1 MELRLATYSL
11 VKCCC
16 LLLLAALLAGCASL
30 PKRDAPRVSHALHE
44 IEGTTLADVA
54 VRSVAAG
61 KNGFRLLSEPAD
73 ALDVRLALIDRAE
86 RTLDVQYFIW
96 NADGSG
102 RTVLAAL
109 RDAALRGV
117 RVRLLLDDLYTSDVE
132 ALLEGLT
139 GFDGVEVRLFNP
151 FPSGR
156 GSLAGR
162 VVASIGDYSRVRHR
176 MHNKLLVADNIA
188 AITGGR
194 NIGDRY
200 LTAGQSSFFDT
211 DILAIGPLVRDMS
224 GSFDHYWNSEHAF
237 PGALFWGESPAAD
250 RRARFANAI
259 GPMPPVRRQPDML
272 ATSATESS
280 VADQIVSGSVSL
292 QVCKARLFFD
302 TTDKVLG
309 AKLAD
314 ASGTVHHRLVD
325 VFVMAQSDL
334 YVASP
339 YFVRGQAGLA
349 RIEGLRDRGVRLRL
363 LTNSASST
371 DEPLAHAVYLRYRRR
386 LIEAGVDLRE
396 FVAPTPS
403 HEDREPSGISASGL
417 HAKLAVIDHRHLYIG
432 SLNFTGR
439 SERINTELGL
449 ILDCPALA
457 SEVLALMEAAP
468 AYHVRLKASGPGVE
482 WVDPRAS
489 PAQVSTVEPGTS
501 LWQRLKSSVL
511 GRLIPE
517 GEI

>member
-1 MELRLATYSL
+1 MELRPVTYALRCRWL
-11 VKCCC
+11 V
-16 LLLLAALLAGCASL
+16 LLLAALLAGCASL
-30 PKRDAPRVSHALHE
+30 PPGKQQTASHALRE
-44 IEGTTLADVA
+44 VEGTALADLA
-54 VRSVAAG
+54 RRSVPAG
-61 KNGFRLLSEPAD
+61 ENGFQLLVEPAD

-86 RTLDVQYFIW
+86 RTLDLQYFIW

-102 RTVLAAL
+102 RTMLAAV

-117 RVRLLLDDLYTSDVE
+117 RVRLLLDDLYSADAE

-156 GSLAGR
+156 GSLSGR
-162 VVASIGDYSRVRHR
+162 IVASVGDFRRIRHR
-176 MHNKLLVADNIA
+176 MHNKLLVADNVA

-200 LTAGQSSFFDT
+200 LAEGASSFFDT
-211 DILAIGPLVRDMS
+211 DVLAIGPVVRDLS

-250 RRARFANAI
+250 RRARFAHAL
-259 GPMPPVRRQPDML
+259 GPVAPVPRQPQLTGSPD
-272 ATSATESS
+272 AAPSIAR
-280 VADQIVSGSVSL
+280 QIVGGSVSL
-292 QVCKARLFFD
+292 QACKARLYFD

-314 ASGTVHHRLVD
+314 SSGTVHHRVVD
-325 VFVMAQSDL
+325 VLVMARKDL

-339 YFVRGQAGLA
+339 YFVRGEAGLA
-349 RIEGLRDRGVRLRL
+349 RIAGLRDRGVRLRV

-371 DEPLAHAVYLRYRRR
+371 DEPLAHAVYLRYRQR
-386 LIEAGVDLRE
+386 LVEAGVELRE
-396 FVAPTPS
+396 FVASAARAEKESP
-403 HEDREPSGISASGL
+403 GISASGL
-417 HAKLAVIDHRHLYIG
+417 HAKLAVIDHRYLYVG

-449 ILDCPALA
+449 VLDCPALA
-457 SEVLALMEAAP
+457 SRVLALMEAAP
-468 AYHVRLKASGPGVE
+468 AYDVRPREGGIGVQ
-482 WVDPRAS
+482 WVDRRAAPPR
-489 PAQVSTVEPGTS
+489 VWDVEPGTS
-501 LWQRLKSSVL
+501 LWQRIRTSVL
-511 GRLIPE
+511 GRLVPE

>member
-1 MELRLATYSL
+1 MELRLVRYAL
-11 VKCCC
+11 GHRCCV
-16 LLLLAALLAGCASL
+16 LLLAALLAGCASL
-30 PKRDAPRVSHALHE
+30 PSRDVQPASHALRE
-44 IEGTTLADVA
+44 TGGTALADLA
-54 VRSVAAG
+54 VRSVPAG
-61 KNGFRLLSEPAD
+61 QNGFRLLSEPAD
-73 ALDVRLALIDRAE
+73 ALDVRLALIDQAQ
-86 RTLDVQYFIW
+86 RTLDLQYFIW

-102 RTVLAAL
+102 RTMLAAV

-117 RVRLLLDDLYTSDVE
+117 RVRLLLDDLYTTDLE

-151 FPSGR
+151 FPAGR

-162 VVASIGDYSRVRHR
+162 IVASVGDYRRIRHR

-200 LTAGQSSFFDT
+200 LAAGQSSFFDT
-211 DILAIGPLVRDMS
+211 DILAIGPVVRDMS

-237 PGALFWGESPAAD
+237 PGALFWGDSPAAA
-250 RRARFANAI
+250 RRARFADAI
-259 GPMPPVRRQPDML
+259 GPMPPVSRHPDMGG
-272 ATSATESS
+272 ASAMDSS
-280 VADQIVSGSVSL
+280 AARQIAGGSVSL

-309 AKLAD
+309 ANLAD
-314 ASGTVHHRLVD
+314 STGTVHHRVVD
-325 VFVMAQSDL
+325 VLAMAQHDL

-339 YFVRGQAGLA
+339 YFVRGRVGLA
-349 RIEGLRDRGVRLRL
+349 RIEGLRNRGVRLRL

-396 FVAPTPS
+396 FVAPAAPAA
-403 HEDREPSGISASGL
+403 EREGSGISASGL
-417 HAKLAVIDHRHLYIG
+417 HAKLAVIDHRYLYIG

-457 SEVLALMEAAP
+457 SEVLSLMEAAP
-468 AYHVRLKASGPGVE
+468 AYHLRLKEDGPGVE
-482 WVDPRAS
+482 WVDRRAS
-489 PAQVSTVEPGTS
+489 PPHVQDVEPGTS
-501 LWQRLKSSVL
+501 LWQRVRSSLL
-511 GRLIPE
+511 GRLVPE